1 MHAHFLVFRHPFQN
15 LRTPTCVLAMASRC
29 HDHVEGSVLS
39 PELDPCKLY
48 SLREVFGLVE
58 KDLLI
63 ETLCLSG
70 EYSAAVYDWKEL
82 IDALQSNS
90 KHARLWPLRRILRFA
105 QVLLELSKSL
115 PRPSARRLRAKRGAA
130 ESRRYLL
137 GEALVLSEQ
146 MCRDQAVTRVSL
158 DENKLDQD
166 VSQLEDLSLMVAN
179 TTTLRRLD
187 LAFNRLS
194 NIETLATALN
204 KSNRTLTTLNLGFN
218 RYALEPSRHCRLAA
232 GLATP
237 AQRLSLSL

>member
-1 MHAHFLVFRHPFQN
+1 ME
-15 LRTPTCVLAMASRC
+15 SRSFAQL
-29 HDHVEGSVLS
+29 EGSVLS

-48 SLREVFGLVE
+48 SLRAVFDIVE
-58 KDLLI
+58 TDLLI

-90 KHARLWPLRRILRFA
+90 KHARLRPLRRILRFS
-105 QVLLELSKSL
+105 QVLLQLRNKS
-115 PRPSARRLRAKRGAA
+115 PRPLTRRSRAKRGAA
-130 ESRRYLL
+130 GSRRYLL
-137 GEALVLSEQ
+137 VEALVLSEQ

-158 DENKLDQD
+158 DENRLDQD
-166 VSQLEDLSLMVAN
+166 ISQLEELSLMVAK

-218 RYALEPSRHCRLAA
+218 RYALEPSRR
-232 GLATP
+232 
-237 AQRLSLSL
+237 